1 MKFSMKSSKF
11 LSSTHYRYL
20 NLIKYTLSLLES
32 HLMSRPPITLDNQIP
47 LSNIKIR
54 YWTLVMTD
62 LIPII
67 STATAAAAFF
77 IAAEV
82 STIST
87 ATTIIIMTYTQSLS
101 KCSLVSSPSLLT
113 AGSSDSYPAVLFSA
127 FISRLFTPLLFTTSS
142 ASPPPLSHFTSLSN
156 KCAICSSISCPISS
170 SYPIYSPHH

>member
-1 MKFSMKSSKF
+1 
-11 LSSTHYRYL
+11 
-20 NLIKYTLSLLES
+20 
-32 HLMSRPPITLDNQIP
+32 
-47 LSNIKIR
+47 
-54 YWTLVMTD
+54 MTD

-77 IAAEV
+77 VAAEV

-101 KCSLVSSPSLLT
+101 KCSLVSSPSLLS

-142 ASPPPLSHFTSLSN
+142 ASPPPLSHFTSLPN
-156 KCAICSSISCPISS
+156 KCAYVLHFPVLNPPLILFIPRITNATKSDSLPV
-170 SYPIYSPHH
+170 